1 MKGKLIEPWNQKPG
15 IQNKL
20 EIDDG
25 KPFFQFDEDLIE
37 FDEENPENDMIADYR
52 TARKNA
58 LYCIDASKAMLNQI
72 TLYLRYDANP
82 LVADACVK
90 LVKTISENNR
100 DLLKI
105 HEDFRKNKII
115 GKAKPKPVDET
126 PDDDEDEGQEKKL
139 TATVTEIVA
148 KHKELKNQTE
158 GKDNP

>member
-1 MKGKLIEPWNQKPG
+1 MGKLIEPWNKKPG

-25 KPFFQFDEDLIE
+25 KPFFEFTEEIE
-37 FDEENPENDMIADYR
+37 FDMDNPDVDMIKDFQYAV
-52 TARKNA
+52 KNA
-58 LYCIDASKAMLNQI
+58 HFCIEASKAMLNQI
-72 TLYLRYDANP
+72 TLFLRYDANP

-105 HEDFRKNKII
+105 HSDFRKNKII
-115 GKAKPKPVDET
+115 GLPKGDEV
-126 PDDDEDEGQEKKL
+126 PDDDDENKEDKL

-148 KHKELKNQTE
+148 KHEQLKADKDK
-158 GKDNP
+158 GKDKP

>member
-1 MKGKLIEPWNQKPG
+1 MGKLIEPWNKKPG

-25 KPFFQFDEDLIE
+25 KPFFEFTEEIE
-37 FDEENPENDMIADYR
+37 FDMDNPDVDMIKDFQYAV
-52 TARKNA
+52 KNA
-58 LYCIDASKAMLNQI
+58 HFCIEASKAMLNQI
-72 TLYLRYDANP
+72 TLFLRYDANP

-105 HEDFRKNKII
+105 HSDFRKNKII
-115 GKAKPKPVDET
+115 GLPKGDEV
-126 PDDDEDEGQEKKL
+126 PDDDDENKEDKL

-148 KHKELKNQTE
+148 KHEQLKADKE
-158 GKDNP
+158 GKDKP

>member
-1 MKGKLIEPWNQKPG
+1 MGKLIEPWNKKPG

-25 KPFFQFDEDLIE
+25 KPFFEFKEEIE
-37 FDEENPENDMIADYR
+37 FDMDNPDVDMIKDFQYAV
-52 TARKNA
+52 KNA
-58 LYCIDASKAMLNQI
+58 HFCIEASKAMLNQI
-72 TLYLRYDANP
+72 TLFLRYDANP

-105 HEDFRKNKII
+105 HSDFRKNKII
-115 GKAKPKPVDET
+115 GLPKGDEV
-126 PDDDEDEGQEKKL
+126 PDDDDEDKEDKL

-148 KHKELKNQTE
+148 KHEQLKADKE
-158 GKDNP
+158 GKDKP

>member
-1 MKGKLIEPWNQKPG
+1 MGKGKLIEPWNQKPG

-25 KPFFQFDEDLIE
+25 QPFFEFDEDAII
-37 FDEENPENDMIADYR
+37 FDEENPENDMVEDYK

-115 GKAKPKPVDET
+115 GKPKPKDI
-126 PDDDEDEGQEKKL
+126 PDDPEDTEDEQETKL

-148 KHKELKNQTE
+148 KHEQLKAE
-158 GKDNP
+158 KDES